1 MLFNSYHFI
10 FLFLPVTF
18 FGYFILNKRRLILPS
33 KVWLIFASV
42 FFYGWWNPIY
52 IPLII
57 GSILFNYLAGRILL
71 KKREF
76 PTLSRS
82 ALFIGI
88 GGNLGLLAYFKYMD
102 FFINTANTLG
112 GFNFSLLHI
121 TLPLGISFY
130 TFTQIAYLVDTW
142 KDTAKEH
149 SLLNY
154 LLFVTF
160 FPYLLSGP
168 IIHHKEIIPP
178 FDNLRNKV
186 INYKHIAQG
195 LALFSIG
202 LFKKVI
208 IADKIAIWA
217 NYGFDHATI
226 LTFLEA
232 WVTSLSYTLQLY
244 FDFSGY
250 TDMALG
256 SALLF
261 NIHLPINFNSP
272 YKSLSIQEFWRR
284 WNITLG
290 RFMRDHVYIP
300 LGGNQVPEFRI
311 HVNIF
316 ITFLLIGLWHGA
328 GWTFVVWGLLHG
340 FALIFTRL
348 WRRTAITLPRFLSW
362 LLTFNFVNIAWV
374 FFRAR
379 SFTDANKVLKGMF
392 GMNGVV
398 FPESFASSLSMLKA
412 YGIQFGKVLSNIG
425 GEGRLVYLFFVF
437 LLLSI
442 LFKNSNELVSHLT
455 PSRKTSFFLALLTLY
470 ALLNLQKASEFVY
483 FTF

>member
-10 FLFLPVTF
+10 LVFLPITF
-18 FGYFILNKRRLILPS
+18 FVYFILNRKRLILPS
-33 KVWLIFASV
+33 KVWLIFASL

-57 GSILFNYLAGRILL
+57 GSILLNYSSSRILL
-71 KKREF
+71 KKKVS
-76 PTLSRS
+76 PALSRS
-82 ALFIGI
+82 ILFIAI
-88 GGNLGLLAYFKYMD
+88 GGNLALLAYFKYMD
-102 FFINTANTLG
+102 FFINTVNILG
-112 GFNFSLLHI
+112 GSNLSLLRI

-142 KDTAKEH
+142 KGTAKEQH
-149 SLLNY
+149 LLNY
-154 LLFVTF
+154 FLFVTF

-168 IIHHKEIIPP
+168 IIHHKEIIPS
-178 FDNLRNKV
+178 FDRLRNKA
-186 INYKHIAQG
+186 INYRHIAQG
-195 LALFSIG
+195 LSLFFIG

-208 IADKIAIWA
+208 IADTIAIWA
-217 NYGFDHATI
+217 NSGFDHAAT
-226 LTFLEA
+226 LTLVEA

-261 NIHLPINFNSP
+261 NIRLPINFNSP
-272 YKSLSIQEFWRR
+272 YKSLSVQEFWRR
-284 WNITLG
+284 WNITLS

-311 HVNIF
+311 HANIL
-316 ITFLLIGLWHGA
+316 ITFLLVGLWHGA
-328 GWTFVVWGLLHG
+328 GWMFVFWGLLHG
-340 FALIFTRL
+340 FALIFARL
-348 WRRTAITLPRFLSW
+348 WKKIGFTLPKLLSW
-362 LLTFNFVNIAWV
+362 FLTFNFVNIAWV

-379 SFTDANKVLKGMF
+379 SLTDASKVLKGML

-398 FPESFASSLSMLKA
+398 FPESLAPSLPILKA
-412 YGIQFGKVLSNIG
+412 YGIQFGRVLSNMG

-437 LLLSI
+437 FFVSI
-442 LFKNSNELVSHLT
+442 LFKNSNELVSRLS
-455 PSRKTSFFLALLTLY
+455 PDRKTSFLLALVTLY
-470 ALLNLQKASEFVY
+470 ALLNLQKASEFIY